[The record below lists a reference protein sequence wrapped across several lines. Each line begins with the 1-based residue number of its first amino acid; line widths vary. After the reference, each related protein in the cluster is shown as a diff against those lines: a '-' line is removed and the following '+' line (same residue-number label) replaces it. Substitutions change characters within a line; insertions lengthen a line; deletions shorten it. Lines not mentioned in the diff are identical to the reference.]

1 MKKPENIKQE
11 IKLLIP
17 LWLFSGFCFITGI
30 LFTLYGIDKN
40 TIYGGLALCMGIG
53 VALLASSGL
62 PLVFLI
68 THRKELFIMGGHPT
82 RNEL

>member
-11 IKLLIP
+11 IKLLVP

-40 TIYGGLALCMGIG
+40 TIYGGLAL
-53 VALLASSGL
+53 LSSSAL